1 MLSLRAGQACWMVS
15 AGAHVGVLLFGHW
28 LPLPA
33 LTAASVNAGLVDHG
47 SAVVTAAGAVF
58 EQTVDLM
65 PAAPRTAPRAAAAAM
80 VASVAPVARLPAH
93 QMANGSAQA
102 DVPAPKTAGGSAR
115 ADVPARQTAN
125 GSAQADVP
133 ARQTAGG
140 SARADAPA
148 DVPAPTTTAAV
159 TPAVNTARATSSLLT
174 DIVPTAA
181 PDSAAPVPGLDRP
194 AVGAASHGA
203 TMAAVAGK
211 ASIGTPGN
219 NLSAEP
225 ALGVRYLASP
235 MPAYPLAAR
244 RLGEEGVV
252 LVRVQVDV
260 DGQPGA
266 LRVVEGSGF
275 VELDHAALA
284 ALRTWRFLPAQRGGE
299 RLPGVIDVP
308 VRFRLNAG
316 LAAR

>member
-1 MLSLRAGQACWMVS
+1 
-15 AGAHVGVLLFGHW
+15 
-28 LPLPA
+28 
-33 LTAASVNAGLVDHG
+33 
-47 SAVVTAAGAVF
+47 
-58 EQTVDLM
+58 
-65 PAAPRTAPRAAAAAM
+65 
-80 VASVAPVARLPAH
+80 
-93 QMANGSAQA
+93 
-102 DVPAPKTAGGSAR
+102 
-115 ADVPARQTAN
+115 
-125 GSAQADVP
+125 
-133 ARQTAGG
+133 
-140 SARADAPA
+140 
-148 DVPAPTTTAAV
+148 
-159 TPAVNTARATSSLLT
+159 
-174 DIVPTAA
+174 
-181 PDSAAPVPGLDRP
+181 
-194 AVGAASHGA
+194 
-203 TMAAVAGK
+203 MAAVAGK